1 MPGRHRF
8 HRRYRGAGTTA
19 AAVALIVVAVGAWV
33 GLRQLAQP
41 ACSGQVRLTVAASA
55 DIAPALQAAAAQWSG
70 GGAEVDN
77 VCVAVD
83 VANTEP
89 ADIAAAVASRHG
101 VSLNGVGQA
110 SGTTP
115 VPDVWVP
122 DSSTWLLRLRSAASG
137 FAPTTVT
144 SVARS
149 PVVLAMPEPLAGE
162 FGWPNA
168 QITWGALLSRMSTD
182 TRLRPGIVEPTRDA
196 AGLAGLLALGQ
207 AAGAAGADSQKTATG
222 ALRALAAG
230 RSLLRQD
237 LLARFPRSTDP
248 ASIARGLS
256 AAALSEQAVIAFN
269 SAKPPIPLAALY
281 VEPAPLSLDYP
292 FTIMPGID
300 PAKATAAEGLLAAL
314 RTSGFRD
321 RLAGQGLRGGDGVG
335 GSSFASPRGAP
346 SPAGS
351 PSPTAAPGGAAAGSA
366 AATGIDRILSTWTAI
381 TLPARMLAIFDVSG
395 SMNARVPSAGNVTR
409 MQLTIETSLRGL
421 ALFDDSWAVG
431 LWTFS
436 TELVGAQDYREQ
448 VQIGPLT
455 NQRDKLEAAI
465 RALRPKTNGA
475 TGLYDTLLAGYKK
488 VQSDWDPGR
497 INSVLMLT
505 DGENQDNNGITL
517 AQLLAELKRIKDPKR
532 PIQVVILG
540 IGPSVGPAALEQI
553 TKTAGGGVFITEDPA
568 KIGDIF
574 LKAVSL
580 RTQTA
585 QVQIR

>member
-1 MPGRHRF
+1 
-8 HRRYRGAGTTA
+8 
-19 AAVALIVVAVGAWV
+19 
-33 GLRQLAQP
+33 
-41 ACSGQVRLTVAASA
+41 
-55 DIAPALQAAAAQWSG
+55 
-70 GGAEVDN
+70 
-77 VCVAVD
+77 VD
-83 VANTEP
+83 VSNTEP

-149 PVVLAMPEPLAGE
+149 PVVLAMPEPLAGD

-168 QITWGALLSRMSTD
+168 QITWGNLLSRMSTD

-207 AAGAAGADSQKTATG
+207 AAGAAGADSQKTTTG

-237 LLARFPRSTDP
+237 LLARFPRSADP

-256 AAALSEQAVIAFN
+256 AAALSEQAVMAFN
-269 SAKPPIPLAALY
+269 AAKPPIPLAALY

-335 GSSFASPRGAP
+335 GAGFAAPRGAP

-351 PSPTAAPGGAAAGSA
+351 PSPTAAPGGSA
-366 AATGIDRILSTWTAI
+366 SANAATGIDRVLSTWTAI
-381 TLPARMLAIFDVSG
+381 TLPARLLAVFDVSG
-395 SMNARVPSAGNVTR
+395 SMNARVPSAGNATR
-409 MQLTIETSLRGL
+409 MQITIQTSLRGL

-436 TELVGAQDYREQ
+436 TELVGKQDYREQ
-448 VQIGPLT
+448 VAIGPLT
-455 NQRDKLEAAI
+455 NQRDKLEGAI
-465 RALRPKTNGA
+465 RALRPKQNGA
-475 TGLYDTLLAGYKK
+475 TGLYDTMLAAYKK
-488 VQSDWDPGR
+488 VQEDWDPGR

-505 DGENQDNNGITL
+505 DGENQDNDGITL
-517 AQLLAELKRIKDPKR
+517 AQLLTELKKIKDPKR

-540 IGPSVGPAALEQI
+540 IGPSVGPEALKQI
-553 TKTAGGGVFITEDPA
+553 TNTAGGGVFITEDPA

-585 QVQIR
+585 QAQIR